1 MDTALRLVK
10 TVYHPWPGHSHSD
23 PLSARPSEHQE
34 RPNSLVS
41 KKKKTNMTGSSSPA
55 HPFLNFPYLCS
66 PSFLCGNLKGIFHI
80 PLSHEM
86 CFQYIQDFHKF
97 MLTAIT
103 YSHFSAD
110 TEFSSWVS
118 RPTSSLTPSRSFSFQ
133 CHDAHRSVYV
143 NFMPHPS
150 RDPYASTSPPWLR
163 GLQLPI

>member
-1 MDTALRLVK
+1 MLRLCITHGLG
-10 TVYHPWPGHSHSD
+10 TVIQTPFLPGPVNTRKGLILWSPKQNQRD
-23 PLSARPSEHQE
+23 L
-34 RPNSLVS
+34 LFL
-41 KKKKTNMTGSSSPA
+41 SSSSLPEFSLPSTG
-55 HPFLNFPYLCS
+55 HLCS

-80 PLSHEM
+80 PLSHET
-86 CFQYIQDFHKF
+86 CFQDIQDFHKF

-133 CHDAHRSVYV
+133 CHDACRSVYV

-150 RDPYASTSPPWLR
+150 RDPSASTSPPWL
-163 GLQLPI
+163 